1 MHELALAEAVIATA
15 LDAAKAQGISRLTK
29 IRVSVGELQNI
40 ESSAFEFALKEL
52 VPAREPRIAGTEITV
67 EREPA
72 RFRCRPCGR
81 EFRLGHETAPR
92 GEEESEAIHF
102 VPELAHAFL
111 NCPDCKS
118 PDFEVLEGRGV
129 TIASLEGE

>member
-15 LDAAKAQGISRLTK
+15 ADAARDRGISRVTK
-29 IRVSVGELQNI
+29 VAVIVGELQNI
-40 ESSAFEFALKEL
+40 DASAFAFALKEL
-52 VPAREPRIAGTEITV
+52 VPGADSRVASAEITV
-67 EREPA
+67 EREAA

-81 EFRLGHETAPR
+81 EFRLGGATVPD
-92 GEEESEAIHF
+92 GEAESEAIHF

-111 NCPDCKS
+111 QCPDCNS

-129 TIASLEGE
+129 AISALEGV